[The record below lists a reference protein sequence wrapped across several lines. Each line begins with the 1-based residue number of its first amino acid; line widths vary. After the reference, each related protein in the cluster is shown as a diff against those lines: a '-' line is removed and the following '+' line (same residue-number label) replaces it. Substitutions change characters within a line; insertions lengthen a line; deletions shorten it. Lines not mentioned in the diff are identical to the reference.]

1 VKTKFV
7 CSLLLIALLAIDG
20 WPQDAA
26 QPLTLQRVVDT
37 YVAENLELQAAQ
49 YRLER
54 TRADQIAARLR
65 LNPGLTVTADNLK
78 ISGPTPPFNGVY
90 EIGASYSETIE
101 LGGKRKL
108 RQNVADLAVSAAEAQ
123 FADTMRRG
131 IAAVK
136 RLYFD
141 ALLARYNVDI
151 AIENRQT
158 FQQLVQFNV
167 ARFQQGAIAESEVIK
182 VRLERIKFDT
192 AIKQSELIQR
202 QATIRLLERLGE
214 SGFTKEIVG
223 QMDFR
228 QFNADLS
235 SLKETALAER
245 PDIQAAE
252 RELAA
257 ANERLVLE
265 QARAKPDVT
274 PFVGYKRLA
283 QDNTILF
290 GVSVPLKTRDKN
302 QAGIARALADEKA
315 AQSQLQ
321 LIRNR
326 AVAEVES
333 AYAAF
338 ETARDQVQTFRNEL
352 LNEADESRSI
362 ALAAYQEGATQLL
375 PLLDAQRTRCLAGR
389 SEIRR
394 CHRNAW
400 KLPAEI
406 TTVEVFNRGPVTYA
420 GPDHRFHARASW
432 SRPRGGNPA
441 CRVRRVCALHDSR
454 RRISRSDEQP
464 GGGSD
469 RSCGSAANRG

>member
-1 VKTKFV
+1 M
-7 CSLLLIALLAIDG
+7 LIALLAIDG

-214 SGFTKEIVG
+214 SGFTKDIVG

-228 QFNADLS
+228 QFNADPS

-302 QAGIARALADEKA
+302 QAGIARALADQKA

-375 PLLDAQRTRCLAGR
+375 PLLDAQRTRSEVRQQYFRTLFDYQTSLIDLELAVGK
-389 SEIRR
+389 E
-394 CHRNAW
+394 
-400 KLPAEI
+400 LP
-406 TTVEVFNRGPVTYA
+406 
-420 GPDHRFHARASW
+420 
-432 SRPRGGNPA
+432 
-441 CRVRRVCALHDSR
+441 
-454 RRISRSDEQP
+454 
-464 GGGSD
+464 
-469 RSCGSAANRG
+469 

>member
-1 VKTKFV
+1 VKSKFV
-7 CSLLLIALLAIDG
+7 CSLLLIALSATAG
-20 WPQDAA
+20 WPQDSA
-26 QPLTLQRVVDT
+26 QALTLQRVVDT
-37 YVAENLELQAAQ
+37 YIAENLELQAAQ

-108 RQNVADLAVSAAEAQ
+108 RQNVEDLAVSAAEAQ

-158 FQQLVQFNV
+158 FEQLVQFNV

-192 AIKQSELIQR
+192 AIKQAELIQR

-214 SGFTKEIVG
+214 SGFTKDIVG

-228 QFNADLS
+228 QFNADPS

-302 QAGIARALADEKA
+302 QAGIARALADQKA

-338 ETARDQVQTFRNEL
+338 ETARDQVQTLRNEL

-375 PLLDAQRTRCLAGR
+375 PLLDAQRTRSEVRQQYFRTLFDYQTSLIDLELAVGK
-389 SEIRR
+389 E
-394 CHRNAW
+394 
-400 KLPAEI
+400 LP
-406 TTVEVFNRGPVTYA
+406 
-420 GPDHRFHARASW
+420 
-432 SRPRGGNPA
+432 
-441 CRVRRVCALHDSR
+441 
-454 RRISRSDEQP
+454 
-464 GGGSD
+464 
-469 RSCGSAANRG
+469 

>member
-1 VKTKFV
+1 MKTKFV

-192 AIKQSELIQR
+192 AIKQAELIQR

-214 SGFTKEIVG
+214 SGFTKDIVG

-228 QFNADLS
+228 QFNADPS

-302 QAGIARALADEKA
+302 QAGIARALADQKA

-375 PLLDAQRTRCLAGR
+375 PLLDAQRTRSEVRQQYFRTLFDYQTSLIDLELAVGK
-389 SEIRR
+389 E
-394 CHRNAW
+394 
-400 KLPAEI
+400 LP
-406 TTVEVFNRGPVTYA
+406 
-420 GPDHRFHARASW
+420 
-432 SRPRGGNPA
+432 
-441 CRVRRVCALHDSR
+441 
-454 RRISRSDEQP
+454 
-464 GGGSD
+464 
-469 RSCGSAANRG
+469 

>member
-1 VKTKFV
+1 MKSKFV
-7 CSLLLIALLAIDG
+7 CSLLLIALSATAG
-20 WPQDAA
+20 WPQDSA
-26 QPLTLQRVVDT
+26 QALTLQRVVDT
-37 YVAENLELQAAQ
+37 YIAENLELQAAQ

-158 FQQLVQFNV
+158 FEQLVQFNV

-192 AIKQSELIQR
+192 AIKQAELIQR

-214 SGFTKEIVG
+214 SGFTKDIVG

-228 QFNADLS
+228 QFNADPS

-302 QAGIARALADEKA
+302 QAGIARALADQKA

-338 ETARDQVQTFRNEL
+338 ETARDQVQTLRNEL

-375 PLLDAQRTRCLAGR
+375 PLLDAQRTRSEVRQQYFRTLFDYQTSLIDLELAVGK
-389 SEIRR
+389 E
-394 CHRNAW
+394 
-400 KLPAEI
+400 LP
-406 TTVEVFNRGPVTYA
+406 
-420 GPDHRFHARASW
+420 
-432 SRPRGGNPA
+432 
-441 CRVRRVCALHDSR
+441 
-454 RRISRSDEQP
+454 
-464 GGGSD
+464 
-469 RSCGSAANRG
+469 

>member
-1 VKTKFV
+1 MKTKFV

-158 FQQLVQFNV
+158 FEQLVQFNV

-214 SGFTKEIVG
+214 SGFTKDIVG

-302 QAGIARALADEKA
+302 QAGIARALADQKA

-338 ETARDQVQTFRNEL
+338 ETARDQVQTLRNEL

-375 PLLDAQRTRCLAGR
+375 PLLDAQRTRSEVRQQYFRTLFDYQTSLIDLELAVGK
-389 SEIRR
+389 E
-394 CHRNAW
+394 
-400 KLPAEI
+400 LP
-406 TTVEVFNRGPVTYA
+406 
-420 GPDHRFHARASW
+420 
-432 SRPRGGNPA
+432 
-441 CRVRRVCALHDSR
+441 
-454 RRISRSDEQP
+454 
-464 GGGSD
+464 
-469 RSCGSAANRG
+469 

>member
-1 VKTKFV
+1 VKSKFV
-7 CSLLLIALLAIDG
+7 CSLLLIALSATAG
-20 WPQDAA
+20 WPQDSA
-26 QPLTLQRVVDT
+26 QALTLQRVVDT
-37 YVAENLELQAAQ
+37 YIAENLELQAAQ

-158 FQQLVQFNV
+158 FEQLVQFNV

-192 AIKQSELIQR
+192 AIKQAELIQR

-214 SGFTKEIVG
+214 SGFTKDIVG

-228 QFNADLS
+228 QFNADPS

-302 QAGIARALADEKA
+302 QAGIARALADQKA

-338 ETARDQVQTFRNEL
+338 ETARDQVQTLRNEL

-375 PLLDAQRTRCLAGR
+375 PLLDAQRTRSEVRQQYFRTLFDYQTSLIDLELAVGK
-389 SEIRR
+389 E
-394 CHRNAW
+394 
-400 KLPAEI
+400 LP
-406 TTVEVFNRGPVTYA
+406 
-420 GPDHRFHARASW
+420 
-432 SRPRGGNPA
+432 
-441 CRVRRVCALHDSR
+441 
-454 RRISRSDEQP
+454 
-464 GGGSD
+464 
-469 RSCGSAANRG
+469 

>member
-1 VKTKFV
+1 MKSKFV
-7 CSLLLIALLAIDG
+7 CSLLLIALSATAG
-20 WPQDAA
+20 WPQDSA
-26 QPLTLQRVVDT
+26 QALTLQRVVDT
-37 YVAENLELQAAQ
+37 YIAENLELQAAQ

-151 AIENRQT
+151 AVENRQT
-158 FQQLVQFNV
+158 FEQLVQFNV

-192 AIKQSELIQR
+192 AIKQAELIQR

-214 SGFTKEIVG
+214 SGFTKDIVG

-228 QFNADLS
+228 QFNADPS

-302 QAGIARALADEKA
+302 QAGIARALADQKA

-375 PLLDAQRTRCLAGR
+375 PLLDAQRTRSEVRQQYFRTLFDYQTSLIDLELAVGK
-389 SEIRR
+389 E
-394 CHRNAW
+394 
-400 KLPAEI
+400 LP
-406 TTVEVFNRGPVTYA
+406 
-420 GPDHRFHARASW
+420 
-432 SRPRGGNPA
+432 
-441 CRVRRVCALHDSR
+441 
-454 RRISRSDEQP
+454 
-464 GGGSD
+464 
-469 RSCGSAANRG
+469 

>member
-1 VKTKFV
+1 MKTKFV

-20 WPQDAA
+20 WPQDEAP
-26 QPLTLQRVVDT
+26 PLTLQRVVDT

-214 SGFTKEIVG
+214 SVFTKDIVG
-223 QMDFR
+223 QMDSR

-265 QARAKPDVT
+265 QAKAKPDVT

-302 QAGIARALADEKA
+302 QAGIARALADQKA
-315 AQSQLQ
+315 SQSQLQ

-375 PLLDAQRTRCLAGR
+375 PLLDAQRTRSEVRQQYFRTLFDYQTSLIDLELAVGK
-389 SEIRR
+389 E
-394 CHRNAW
+394 
-400 KLPAEI
+400 LP
-406 TTVEVFNRGPVTYA
+406 
-420 GPDHRFHARASW
+420 
-432 SRPRGGNPA
+432 
-441 CRVRRVCALHDSR
+441 
-454 RRISRSDEQP
+454 
-464 GGGSD
+464 
-469 RSCGSAANRG
+469 

>member
-1 VKTKFV
+1 MKSKFV
-7 CSLLLIALLAIDG
+7 CSLLLIALSATAG
-20 WPQDAA
+20 WPQDSA
-26 QPLTLQRVVDT
+26 QALTLQRVVDT
-37 YVAENLELQAAQ
+37 YIAENLELQAAQ

-108 RQNVADLAVSAAEAQ
+108 RQNVAALAVSAAEAQ

-151 AIENRQT
+151 AVENRQT
-158 FQQLVQFNV
+158 FEQLVQFNV

-192 AIKQSELIQR
+192 AIKQAELIQR

-214 SGFTKEIVG
+214 SGFTKDIVG

-228 QFNADLS
+228 QFNADPS

-302 QAGIARALADEKA
+302 QAGIARALADQKA

-338 ETARDQVQTFRNEL
+338 ETARDQVQTLRNEL

-375 PLLDAQRTRCLAGR
+375 PLLDAQRTRSEVRQQYFRTLFDYQTSLIDLELAVGK
-389 SEIRR
+389 E
-394 CHRNAW
+394 
-400 KLPAEI
+400 LP
-406 TTVEVFNRGPVTYA
+406 
-420 GPDHRFHARASW
+420 
-432 SRPRGGNPA
+432 
-441 CRVRRVCALHDSR
+441 
-454 RRISRSDEQP
+454 
-464 GGGSD
+464 
-469 RSCGSAANRG
+469 

>member
-1 VKTKFV
+1 MKTKFV

-65 LNPGLTVTADNLK
+65 LNPGLTVTADNPK

-214 SGFTKEIVG
+214 SVFTKDIVG
-223 QMDFR
+223 QMDSR

-302 QAGIARALADEKA
+302 QAGIARALADQKA
-315 AQSQLQ
+315 SQSQLQ

-375 PLLDAQRTRCLAGR
+375 PLLDAQRTRSEVRQQYFRTLFDYQTSLIDLELAVGK
-389 SEIRR
+389 E
-394 CHRNAW
+394 
-400 KLPAEI
+400 LP
-406 TTVEVFNRGPVTYA
+406 
-420 GPDHRFHARASW
+420 
-432 SRPRGGNPA
+432 
-441 CRVRRVCALHDSR
+441 
-454 RRISRSDEQP
+454 
-464 GGGSD
+464 
-469 RSCGSAANRG
+469 

>member
-1 VKTKFV
+1 MSRF
-7 CSLLLIALLAIDG
+7 A
-20 WPQDAA
+20 
-26 QPLTLQRVVDT
+26 
-37 YVAENLELQAAQ
+37 
-49 YRLER
+49 
-54 TRADQIAARLR
+54 
-65 LNPGLTVTADNLK
+65 GLTVTADNLK
-78 ISGPTPPFNGVY
+78 ISGPTPPFIGVY

-141 ALLARYNVDI
+141 ALLARYSVDI

-158 FQQLVQFNV
+158 FEQLVQFNV

-192 AIKQSELIQR
+192 AIKQAELIQR

-214 SGFTKEIVG
+214 SGFTKDIVG

-302 QAGIARALADEKA
+302 QAGIARALADQKA

-375 PLLDAQRTRCLAGR
+375 PLLDAQRTRSEVRQQYFRTLFDYQTSLIDLELAVGK
-389 SEIRR
+389 E
-394 CHRNAW
+394 
-400 KLPAEI
+400 LP
-406 TTVEVFNRGPVTYA
+406 
-420 GPDHRFHARASW
+420 
-432 SRPRGGNPA
+432 
-441 CRVRRVCALHDSR
+441 
-454 RRISRSDEQP
+454 
-464 GGGSD
+464 
-469 RSCGSAANRG
+469 

>member
-1 VKTKFV
+1 VKSKFV
-7 CSLLLIALLAIDG
+7 CSLLLIALSATAG
-20 WPQDAA
+20 WPQDSA
-26 QPLTLQRVVDT
+26 QALTLQRVVDT
-37 YVAENLELQAAQ
+37 YIAENLELQAAQ

-151 AIENRQT
+151 AVENRQT
-158 FQQLVQFNV
+158 FEQLVQFNV

-192 AIKQSELIQR
+192 AIKQAELIQR

-214 SGFTKEIVG
+214 SGFTKDIVG

-228 QFNADLS
+228 QFNADPS

-302 QAGIARALADEKA
+302 QAGIARALADQKA

-375 PLLDAQRTRCLAGR
+375 PLLDAQRTRSEVRQQYFRTLFDYQTSLIDLELAVGK
-389 SEIRR
+389 E
-394 CHRNAW
+394 
-400 KLPAEI
+400 LP
-406 TTVEVFNRGPVTYA
+406 
-420 GPDHRFHARASW
+420 
-432 SRPRGGNPA
+432 
-441 CRVRRVCALHDSR
+441 
-454 RRISRSDEQP
+454 
-464 GGGSD
+464 
-469 RSCGSAANRG
+469 

>member
-1 VKTKFV
+1 MKTKFV

-214 SGFTKEIVG
+214 SVFTKDIVG

-302 QAGIARALADEKA
+302 QAGIARALADQKA
-315 AQSQLQ
+315 SQSQLQ

-375 PLLDAQRTRCLAGR
+375 PLLDAQRTRSEVRQQYFRTLFDYQTSLIDLELAVGK
-389 SEIRR
+389 E
-394 CHRNAW
+394 
-400 KLPAEI
+400 LP
-406 TTVEVFNRGPVTYA
+406 
-420 GPDHRFHARASW
+420 
-432 SRPRGGNPA
+432 
-441 CRVRRVCALHDSR
+441 
-454 RRISRSDEQP
+454 
-464 GGGSD
+464 
-469 RSCGSAANRG
+469 

>member
-65 LNPGLTVTADNLK
+65 LNPGLTVTADNPK

-214 SGFTKEIVG
+214 SVFTKDIVG
-223 QMDFR
+223 QMDSR

-302 QAGIARALADEKA
+302 QAGIARALADQKA
-315 AQSQLQ
+315 SQSQLQ

-375 PLLDAQRTRCLAGR
+375 PLLDAQRTRSEVRQQYFRTLFDYQTSLIDLELAVGK
-389 SEIRR
+389 E
-394 CHRNAW
+394 
-400 KLPAEI
+400 LP
-406 TTVEVFNRGPVTYA
+406 
-420 GPDHRFHARASW
+420 
-432 SRPRGGNPA
+432 
-441 CRVRRVCALHDSR
+441 
-454 RRISRSDEQP
+454 
-464 GGGSD
+464 
-469 RSCGSAANRG
+469 

>member
-1 VKTKFV
+1 MKSKFV
-7 CSLLLIALLAIDG
+7 CSLLLIALSATAG
-20 WPQDAA
+20 WPQDSA
-26 QPLTLQRVVDT
+26 QALTLQRVVDT

-65 LNPGLTVTADNLK
+65 LNPGLTVTADNPK

-214 SGFTKEIVG
+214 SVFTKDIVG

-302 QAGIARALADEKA
+302 QAGIARALADQKA
-315 AQSQLQ
+315 SQSQLQ

-375 PLLDAQRTRCLAGR
+375 PLLDAQRTRSEVRQQYFRTLFDYQTSLIDLELAVGK
-389 SEIRR
+389 E
-394 CHRNAW
+394 
-400 KLPAEI
+400 LP
-406 TTVEVFNRGPVTYA
+406 
-420 GPDHRFHARASW
+420 
-432 SRPRGGNPA
+432 
-441 CRVRRVCALHDSR
+441 
-454 RRISRSDEQP
+454 
-464 GGGSD
+464 
-469 RSCGSAANRG
+469 

>member
-1 VKTKFV
+1 MKSKFV
-7 CSLLLIALLAIDG
+7 CSLLLIALSATAG
-20 WPQDAA
+20 WPQDSA
-26 QPLTLQRVVDT
+26 QALTLQRVVDT
-37 YVAENLELQAAQ
+37 YIAENLELQAAQ

-151 AIENRQT
+151 AVENRQT
-158 FQQLVQFNV
+158 FEQLVQFNV

-192 AIKQSELIQR
+192 AIKQAELIQR

-214 SGFTKEIVG
+214 SGFTKDIVG

-302 QAGIARALADEKA
+302 QAGIARALADQKA

-375 PLLDAQRTRCLAGR
+375 PLLDAQRTRSEVRQQYFRTLFDYQTSLIDLELAVGK
-389 SEIRR
+389 E
-394 CHRNAW
+394 
-400 KLPAEI
+400 LP
-406 TTVEVFNRGPVTYA
+406 
-420 GPDHRFHARASW
+420 
-432 SRPRGGNPA
+432 
-441 CRVRRVCALHDSR
+441 
-454 RRISRSDEQP
+454 
-464 GGGSD
+464 
-469 RSCGSAANRG
+469 

>member
-1 VKTKFV
+1 MKSKFV
-7 CSLLLIALLAIDG
+7 CSLLLIALSATAG
-20 WPQDAA
+20 WPQDSA
-26 QPLTLQRVVDT
+26 QALTLQRVVDT

-192 AIKQSELIQR
+192 AIKQAELIQR

-214 SGFTKEIVG
+214 SGFTKDIVG

-228 QFNADLS
+228 QFNADPS

-302 QAGIARALADEKA
+302 QAGIARALADQKA

-375 PLLDAQRTRCLAGR
+375 PLLDAQRTRSEVRQQYFRTLFDYQTSLIDLELAVGK
-389 SEIRR
+389 E
-394 CHRNAW
+394 
-400 KLPAEI
+400 LP
-406 TTVEVFNRGPVTYA
+406 
-420 GPDHRFHARASW
+420 
-432 SRPRGGNPA
+432 
-441 CRVRRVCALHDSR
+441 
-454 RRISRSDEQP
+454 
-464 GGGSD
+464 
-469 RSCGSAANRG
+469 

>member
-65 LNPGLTVTADNLK
+65 LNPGLTVTADNPK

-214 SGFTKEIVG
+214 SVFTKDIVG

-302 QAGIARALADEKA
+302 QAGIARALADQKA
-315 AQSQLQ
+315 SQSQLQ

-375 PLLDAQRTRCLAGR
+375 PLLDAQRTRSEVRQQYFRTLFDYQTSLIDLELAVGK
-389 SEIRR
+389 E
-394 CHRNAW
+394 
-400 KLPAEI
+400 LP
-406 TTVEVFNRGPVTYA
+406 
-420 GPDHRFHARASW
+420 
-432 SRPRGGNPA
+432 
-441 CRVRRVCALHDSR
+441 
-454 RRISRSDEQP
+454 
-464 GGGSD
+464 
-469 RSCGSAANRG
+469 

>member
-1 VKTKFV
+1 MLV
-7 CSLLLIALLAIDG
+7 ALLAIDG

-37 YVAENLELQAAQ
+37 YVAKNLELQAAQ

-54 TRADQIAARLR
+54 TRADPIAARLR

-90 EIGASYSETIE
+90 EIGAAYSETIE

-131 IAAVK
+131 IAAAK

-151 AIENRQT
+151 ALENRQT

-182 VRLERIKFDT
+182 VRLERIKFDA
-192 AIKQSELIQR
+192 AIKQAELIQR

-214 SGFTKEIVG
+214 STFTKDVIG

-228 QFNADLS
+228 QFNSDSS

-283 QDNTILF
+283 QDNTVLF
-290 GVSVPLKTRDKN
+290 GVSMPLKTRDRN
-302 QAGIARALADEKA
+302 QAGIARALADQKA
-315 AQSQLQ
+315 AQSQLA

-326 AVAEVES
+326 AIAEVES
-333 AYAAF
+333 GYGAF

-375 PLLDAQRTRCLAGR
+375 PLLDAQRTRSEVRQQYFRTLFDYQTSLIDLELAVGK
-389 SEIRR
+389 E
-394 CHRNAW
+394 
-400 KLPAEI
+400 LP
-406 TTVEVFNRGPVTYA
+406 
-420 GPDHRFHARASW
+420 
-432 SRPRGGNPA
+432 
-441 CRVRRVCALHDSR
+441 
-454 RRISRSDEQP
+454 
-464 GGGSD
+464 
-469 RSCGSAANRG
+469 

>member
-1 VKTKFV
+1 VKSKFV
-7 CSLLLIALLAIDG
+7 CSLLLIALSATAG
-20 WPQDAA
+20 WPQDSA
-26 QPLTLQRVVDT
+26 QALTLQRVVDT
-37 YVAENLELQAAQ
+37 YIAENLELQAAQ

-151 AIENRQT
+151 AVENRQT
-158 FQQLVQFNV
+158 FEQLVQFNV

-192 AIKQSELIQR
+192 AIKQAELIQR

-214 SGFTKEIVG
+214 SGFTKDIVG

-228 QFNADLS
+228 QFNADPS

-302 QAGIARALADEKA
+302 QAGIARALADQKA

-338 ETARDQVQTFRNEL
+338 ETARDQVQTLRNEL

-375 PLLDAQRTRCLAGR
+375 PLLDAQRTRSEVRQQYFRTLFDYQTSLIDLELAVGK
-389 SEIRR
+389 E
-394 CHRNAW
+394 
-400 KLPAEI
+400 LP
-406 TTVEVFNRGPVTYA
+406 
-420 GPDHRFHARASW
+420 
-432 SRPRGGNPA
+432 
-441 CRVRRVCALHDSR
+441 
-454 RRISRSDEQP
+454 
-464 GGGSD
+464 
-469 RSCGSAANRG
+469 